1 MEDKFKLLD
10 EMSSLQNATN
20 NYILEINKIASFFKV
35 FSSLFEEQ
43 INYVNNQLDVFNFEN
58 NRSTL
63 FNILNIAIE
72 NLKKFNNDYKNI
84 ITKIQKEFIN
94 SVESFISDQI
104 NIYKENNDELN
115 ELLNCY
121 NENKKILNNSKL
133 NYYRSF
139 INAREEEINQVKKR
153 KGSFN
158 IIEDE
163 VDILIKDK
171 MEAKNNEIIY
181 KYEIEKFNKELDII
195 IEKYSKIK
203 TKMEI
208 AERSRISF
216 IRTSFNKESQIFK
229 KLLTLINNYI
239 ESTENLFSDDISS
252 KIEKE
257 NINEIYKLNEET
269 KSSINLCK
277 EKFISYDMSQLEG
290 KNNSNIKKFCF
301 DKNVKINAISD
312 KIKFYNEII
321 DELIDEPDVPKEKIA
336 KLIEIFQ
343 YQKENEKNDKDFL
356 DVLVGKNKSSLKFQN
371 LKNLELLAT
380 PISYISLKQNSIFSG
395 NFELNFPIIFI
406 AERFYYQNKVNN
418 NKVYLSAIL
427 SRNKLYKT
435 KLFWKNVIELKLVKK
450 LEDDISRL
458 KNVPTQSEK
467 RKSLLGKLGDK
478 IGLNTS
484 NKNSLLAKT
493 RIISLIKNYN
503 SLDQN
508 KISILDKMAT
518 NEMYLILKKSIF
530 NFSNFNFPS
539 VQSLDLISRI
549 ALEYKIPNE
558 QMNYLVI
565 YYKVSNHTIRQ
576 LLPHEKN
583 KELEDN
589 INEKYSNEKYKNI
602 KILSSCIQF
611 LDYKDYNNLLL
622 TSKYYNQRL
631 KKKIYKYILRQKNT
645 TLKTRLGIWSNILN
659 IKQLKTKYNYKE
671 ILDKANDPK
680 IKHEIDLDVRRTNV
694 KEDQKDLH
702 KTKIS
707 NILYAVALCNFGIQ
721 YVQGMNFIVG
731 FVYEIFGEEDAF
743 YIFLSFFHSTQY
755 SIIFDKN
762 LNKLNEFFYV
772 FHRIISLSEP
782 ELSSW
787 FNINGV
793 NINFFATPWF
803 ITLFTGS
810 HQNLRDDKENKNIL
824 IRILDNF
831 ITSGWKSMMVVGIS
845 LLHSF
850 EHKLMN
856 MKYEDMLEFLI
867 NGMLKSEFFIA
878 QNKNNLEN
886 YFINVKI
893 SKDLIRNI
901 EAEYTLEKMSN
912 EKNNI
917 IRNKSK

>member
-43 INYVNNQLDVFNFEN
+43 INYVNNQLDLFNFEN

-583 KELEDN
+583 KEIEDN
-589 INEKYSNEKYKNI
+589 INEKYSNEKYRNI
-602 KILSSCIQF
+602 KILSSCIPF

-645 TLKTRLGIWSNILN
+645 TLKTRLGIWFNILN
-659 IKQLKTKYNYKE
+659 IKELKTKYNYKE
-671 ILDKANDPK
+671 ILEKANDPK

-694 KEDQKDLH
+694 KEYQKDLH

-707 NILYAVALCNFGIQ
+707 NILYAVSLCNFGIQ

-731 FVYEIFGEEDAF
+731 FLYEIFGEEDAF

-762 LNKLNEFFYV
+762 LNKLSEFFYV
-772 FHRIISLSEP
+772 FNRIISLSEP

-787 FNINGV
+787 FNINSV

-810 HQNLRDDKENKNIL
+810 HQNLRDEKDNKNIL

-831 ITSGWKSMMVVGIS
+831 ITSGWKSMMVVGCS

-850 EHKLMN
+850 EIKLMN

-867 NGMLKSEFFIA
+867 NGMLKSEFFMA
-878 QNKNNLEN
+878 ENQKNLEN

-901 EAEYTLEKMSN
+901 EAEYTLEKMFS
-912 EKNNI
+912 EKNI
-917 IRNKSK
+917 SKTKSK

>member
-290 KNNSNIKKFCF
+290 KNNSNIKKFNF

-583 KELEDN
+583 KEIEDN

-645 TLKTRLGIWSNILN
+645 SLKTRLGIWSNILN
-659 IKQLKTKYNYKE
+659 IKELKTKYNYKE

-731 FVYEIFGEEDAF
+731 FLYEIFGEEDAF

-762 LNKLNEFFYV
+762 LNKLSEFFYV
-772 FHRIISLSEP
+772 FNRIISLSEP

-787 FNINGV
+787 FNINSV

-810 HQNLRDDKENKNIL
+810 HQNLRDEKDNKNIL

-831 ITSGWKSMMVVGIS
+831 ITSGWKSMMVVGCS

-850 EHKLMN
+850 EIKLMN

-867 NGMLKSEFFIA
+867 NGMLKSEFFMA
-878 QNKNNLEN
+878 ENQKNLEN

-901 EAEYTLEKMSN
+901 EAEYTLEKMFS
-912 EKNNI
+912 EKNI
-917 IRNKSK
+917 SKTKSKW

>member
-395 NFELNFPIIFI
+395 NFELNFPII
-406 AERFYYQNKVNN
+406 Y
-418 NKVYLSAIL
+418 
-427 SRNKLYKT
+427 
-435 KLFWKNVIELKLVKK
+435 
-450 LEDDISRL
+450 
-458 KNVPTQSEK
+458 
-467 RKSLLGKLGDK
+467 
-478 IGLNTS
+478 
-484 NKNSLLAKT
+484 
-493 RIISLIKNYN
+493 
-503 SLDQN
+503 
-508 KISILDKMAT
+508 
-518 NEMYLILKKSIF
+518 
-530 NFSNFNFPS
+530 
-539 VQSLDLISRI
+539 
-549 ALEYKIPNE
+549 
-558 QMNYLVI
+558 
-565 YYKVSNHTIRQ
+565 
-576 LLPHEKN
+576 
-583 KELEDN
+583 
-589 INEKYSNEKYKNI
+589 
-602 KILSSCIQF
+602 C
-611 LDYKDYNNLLL
+611 
-622 TSKYYNQRL
+622 
-631 KKKIYKYILRQKNT
+631 
-645 TLKTRLGIWSNILN
+645 
-659 IKQLKTKYNYKE
+659 
-671 ILDKANDPK
+671 
-680 IKHEIDLDVRRTNV
+680 
-694 KEDQKDLH
+694 
-702 KTKIS
+702 
-707 NILYAVALCNFGIQ
+707 
-721 YVQGMNFIVG
+721 
-731 FVYEIFGEEDAF
+731 
-743 YIFLSFFHSTQY
+743 
-755 SIIFDKN
+755 
-762 LNKLNEFFYV
+762 
-772 FHRIISLSEP
+772 
-782 ELSSW
+782 
-787 FNINGV
+787 
-793 NINFFATPWF
+793 
-803 ITLFTGS
+803 
-810 HQNLRDDKENKNIL
+810 
-824 IRILDNF
+824 
-831 ITSGWKSMMVVGIS
+831 
-845 LLHSF
+845 
-850 EHKLMN
+850 
-856 MKYEDMLEFLI
+856 
-867 NGMLKSEFFIA
+867 
-878 QNKNNLEN
+878 
-886 YFINVKI
+886 
-893 SKDLIRNI
+893 
-901 EAEYTLEKMSN
+901 
-912 EKNNI
+912 
-917 IRNKSK
+917 

>member
-583 KELEDN
+583 KEIEDN

-731 FVYEIFGEEDAF
+731 FLYEIFGEEDAF

-762 LNKLNEFFYV
+762 LNKLSEFFYV
-772 FHRIISLSEP
+772 FNRIISLSEP

-787 FNINGV
+787 FNINSV

-810 HQNLRDDKENKNIL
+810 HQNLRDEKDNKNIL

-831 ITSGWKSMMVVGIS
+831 ITSGWKSMMVVGCS

-850 EHKLMN
+850 EIKLMN

-867 NGMLKSEFFIA
+867 NGMLKSEFFMA
-878 QNKNNLEN
+878 ENQKNLEN

-901 EAEYTLEKMSN
+901 EAEYTLEKMFS
-912 EKNNI
+912 EKNI
-917 IRNKSK
+917 SKTKSK

>member
-467 RKSLLGKLGDK
+467 RKSFLGKLGDK

-530 NFSNFNFPS
+530 NFFFFFFPS

-583 KELEDN
+583 KEIEDN
-589 INEKYSNEKYKNI
+589 INEKYSNEKYRNI
-602 KILSSCIQF
+602 KILSSCIPF

-671 ILDKANDPK
+671 ILEKANDPK

-731 FVYEIFGEEDAF
+731 FLYEIFGEEDAF

-762 LNKLNEFFYV
+762 LNKLSEFFYV
-772 FHRIISLSEP
+772 FNRIISLSEP

-787 FNINGV
+787 FNINSV

-810 HQNLRDDKENKNIL
+810 HQNLRDEKDNKNIL

-831 ITSGWKSMMVVGIS
+831 ITSGWKSMMVVGCS

-850 EHKLMN
+850 EIKLMN

-867 NGMLKSEFFIA
+867 NGMLKSEFFMA
-878 QNKNNLEN
+878 ENKNNLEN

-901 EAEYTLEKMSN
+901 EAEYTLEKMFS
-912 EKNNI
+912 EKNI
-917 IRNKSK
+917 SKTKSK

>member
-104 NIYKENNDELN
+104 NFYKENNDELN

-252 KIEKE
+252 KIEQE

-583 KELEDN
+583 KEIEDN

-731 FVYEIFGEEDAF
+731 FLYEIFGEEDAF

-762 LNKLNEFFYV
+762 LNKLSEFFYV
-772 FHRIISLSEP
+772 FNRIISLSEP

-787 FNINGV
+787 FNINSV

-810 HQNLRDDKENKNIL
+810 HQNLRDEKDNKNIL

-831 ITSGWKSMMVVGIS
+831 ITSGWKSMMVVGCS

-850 EHKLMN
+850 EIKLMN

-867 NGMLKSEFFIA
+867 NGMLKSEFFMA
-878 QNKNNLEN
+878 ENQKNLEN

-901 EAEYTLEKMSN
+901 EAEYTLEKMFS
-912 EKNNI
+912 EKNI
-917 IRNKSK
+917 SKTKSK

>member
-43 INYVNNQLDVFNFEN
+43 INYVNNQLYVFNFEN

-583 KELEDN
+583 KEIEDN

-731 FVYEIFGEEDAF
+731 FLYEIFGEEDAF

-762 LNKLNEFFYV
+762 LNKLSEFFYV
-772 FHRIISLSEP
+772 FNRIISLSEP

-787 FNINGV
+787 FNINSV

-810 HQNLRDDKENKNIL
+810 HQNLRDEKDNKNIL

-831 ITSGWKSMMVVGIS
+831 ITSGWKSMMVVGCS

-850 EHKLMN
+850 EIKLMN

-867 NGMLKSEFFIA
+867 NGMLKSEFFMA
-878 QNKNNLEN
+878 ENQKNLEN

-901 EAEYTLEKMSN
+901 EAEYTLEKMFS
-912 EKNNI
+912 EKNI
-917 IRNKSK
+917 SKTKSK

>member
-10 EMSSLQNATN
+10 EMSMLKNITN
-20 NYILEINKIASFFKV
+20 NNISEINKIASFFKM
-35 FSSLFEEQ
+35 FNSLFEVQ
-43 INYVNNQLDVFNFEN
+43 INYANNQLDLYNFWN
-58 NRSTL
+58 NKSAL
-63 FNILNIAIE
+63 FDALNNFVE
-72 NLKKFNNDYKNI
+72 NLKNFNNDYKNI
-84 ITKIQKEFIN
+84 ITKIQKELIN
-94 SVESFISDQI
+94 SVESFITNQI

-115 ELLNCY
+115 ELLNYY

-133 NYYRSF
+133 NYYKSF
-139 INAREEEINQVKKR
+139 INAKEEEINQIKKI

-181 KYEIEKFNKELDII
+181 KYEIERFNKELDIVFD
-195 IEKYSKIK
+195 KYDKIK
-203 TKMEI
+203 VKIET
-208 AERSRISF
+208 AEKSRISF
-216 IRTSFNKESQIFK
+216 IKTSFNKQNQILK
-229 KLLTLINNYI
+229 KLVNLVNDYI
-239 ESTENLFSDDISS
+239 DSTEKLFSDETSS

-257 NINEIYKLNEET
+257 NINEINKLSEET
-269 KSSINLCK
+269 KTSINFCK
-277 EKFISYDMSQLEG
+277 EKFISCDLFQQEEN
-290 KNNSNIKKFCF
+290 NNSIIKKFTF
-301 DKNVKINAISD
+301 NNKIKINEINN
-312 KIKFYNEII
+312 KIEFYNEII
-321 DELIDEPDVPKEKIA
+321 DELIDEADVPKEKIA

-343 YQKENEKNDKDFL
+343 YQKENEKNEKDFL

-406 AERFYYQNKVNN
+406 AERFFYQNKVNN

-427 SRNKLYKT
+427 SRNRLYKT

-458 KNVPTQSEK
+458 KNVPTQNEK

-484 NKNSLLAKT
+484 NRNSFLAKT

-503 SLDQN
+503 SLEQN
-508 KISILDKMAT
+508 KINILDKMTT

-539 VQSLDLISRI
+539 IQSLDLISKI
-549 ALEYKIPNE
+549 ALEYKISNE
-558 QMNYLVI
+558 QINYLVI

-583 KELEDN
+583 KEEEDLT
-589 INEKYSNEKYKNI
+589 NEKYSNEKYRNI
-602 KILSSCIQF
+602 KILSNCIQF
-611 LDYKDYNNLLL
+611 LDFKDYNNLLL
-622 TSKYYNQRL
+622 TSKYYNQKL
-631 KKKIYKYILRQKNT
+631 KKKIYKYILRQNNT
-645 TLKTRLGIWSNILN
+645 SMKTRFQIWSNILK
-659 IKQLKTKYNYKE
+659 IKELKSKYNYKE
-671 ILDKANDPK
+671 ILEKTNDPK
-680 IKHEIDLDVRRTNV
+680 TKHEIDLDVRRTSV

-702 KTKIS
+702 KSKIA
-707 NILYAVALCNFGIQ
+707 NILYAVSSSNFGIQ

-731 FVYEIFGEEDAF
+731 FLYEIFGEEDAF

-787 FNINGV
+787 FNINSV

-810 HQNLRDDKENKNIL
+810 HQNLRDEKDNKNIL

-850 EHKLMN
+850 ETKLMN
-856 MKYEDMLEFLI
+856 LKYEDMLEFLI
-867 NGMLKSEFFIA
+867 NGMLKSEFFMA
-878 QNKNNLEN
+878 ENQNNLEN

-901 EAEYTLEKMSN
+901 EAEYTLEKMFS
-912 EKNNI
+912 EKNN
-917 IRNKSK
+917 NKTKIK

>member
-115 ELLNCY
+115 ELLNYY

-229 KLLTLINNYI
+229 KFLTLINNYI

-467 RKSLLGKLGDK
+467 RKSFLGKLGDK

-583 KELEDN
+583 KEIEDN
-589 INEKYSNEKYKNI
+589 INEKYSNEKYRNI

-731 FVYEIFGEEDAF
+731 FLYEIFGEEDAF

-762 LNKLNEFFYV
+762 LNKLSEFFYV
-772 FHRIISLSEP
+772 FNRIISLSEP

-787 FNINGV
+787 FNINSV

-810 HQNLRDDKENKNIL
+810 HQNLRDEKDNKNIL

-831 ITSGWKSMMVVGIS
+831 ITSGWKSMMVVGCS

-850 EHKLMN
+850 EIKLMN

-867 NGMLKSEFFIA
+867 NF
-878 QNKNNLEN
+878 
-886 YFINVKI
+886 
-893 SKDLIRNI
+893 
-901 EAEYTLEKMSN
+901 
-912 EKNNI
+912 
-917 IRNKSK
+917 

>member
-20 NYILEINKIASFFKV
+20 NNILEINKLASFFKV

-43 INYVNNQLDVFNFEN
+43 INCVNNQLDVFNFEN

-63 FNILNIAIE
+63 FNILNFAIE

-239 ESTENLFSDDISS
+239 ESTENLFSDNISS

-277 EKFISYDMSQLEG
+277 EKFISYDMSQLKG

-583 KELEDN
+583 KEIEDN

-731 FVYEIFGEEDAF
+731 FLYEIFGEEDAF

-762 LNKLNEFFYV
+762 LNKLSEFFYV
-772 FHRIISLSEP
+772 FNRIISLSEP

-787 FNINGV
+787 FNINSV

-810 HQNLRDDKENKNIL
+810 HQNLRDEKDNKNIL
-824 IRILDNF
+824 IRILDNS
-831 ITSGWKSMMVVGIS
+831 ITSGWKSMMVVGCS

-850 EHKLMN
+850 EIKLMN

-867 NGMLKSEFFIA
+867 NGMLKSEFFMA
-878 QNKNNLEN
+878 ENQNNLEN

-901 EAEYTLEKMSN
+901 EAEYTLEKMFN
-912 EKNNI
+912 EKNI
-917 IRNKSK
+917 SKTKSK

>member
-195 IEKYSKIK
+195 IDKYSKIK

-583 KELEDN
+583 KEIEDN

-731 FVYEIFGEEDAF
+731 FLYEIFGEEDAF

-762 LNKLNEFFYV
+762 LNKLSEFFYV
-772 FHRIISLSEP
+772 FNRIISLSEP

-787 FNINGV
+787 FNINSV

-810 HQNLRDDKENKNIL
+810 HQNLRDEKDNKNIL

-831 ITSGWKSMMVVGIS
+831 ITSGWKSMMVVGCS

-850 EHKLMN
+850 EIKLMN

-867 NGMLKSEFFIA
+867 NGMLKSEFFMA
-878 QNKNNLEN
+878 ENQKNLEN

-901 EAEYTLEKMSN
+901 EAEYTLEKMFS
-912 EKNNI
+912 EKNI
-917 IRNKSK
+917 SKTKSK

>member
-20 NYILEINKIASFFKV
+20 NYIIEINKIASFFKV

-163 VDILIKDK
+163 DDILIKDK

-239 ESTENLFSDDISS
+239 ESTETLFSDDISS

-583 KELEDN
+583 KEIEDN

-659 IKQLKTKYNYKE
+659 IKELKTKYNYKE
-671 ILDKANDPK
+671 ILEKANDPK

-731 FVYEIFGEEDAF
+731 FLYEIFGEEDAF

-762 LNKLNEFFYV
+762 LNKLSEFFYV
-772 FHRIISLSEP
+772 FNRIISLSEP

-787 FNINGV
+787 FNINSV

-810 HQNLRDDKENKNIL
+810 HQNLRDEKDNKNIL

-831 ITSGWKSMMVVGIS
+831 ITSGWKSMMVVGCS

-850 EHKLMN
+850 EIKLMN

-867 NGMLKSEFFIA
+867 NGMLKSEFFMA
-878 QNKNNLEN
+878 ENQKNLEN

-901 EAEYTLEKMSN
+901 EAEYTLEKMFS
-912 EKNNI
+912 EKNI
-917 IRNKSK
+917 SKTKSK

>member
-10 EMSSLQNATN
+10 EMSIMKNITDN
-20 NYILEINKIASFFKV
+20 NIFEINKIASFFKI
-35 FSSLFEEQ
+35 FGSIFEEQ
-43 INYVNNQLDVFNFEN
+43 IISTNNKLNSFEFEN
-58 NRSTL
+58 NKSSL
-63 FNILNIAIE
+63 FDNLRNIVDNVK
-72 NLKKFNNDYKNI
+72 NFNNNYKNI
-84 ITKIQKEFIN
+84 ILKIQKELIN
-94 SVESFISDQI
+94 SVESFLTNQI

-115 ELLNCY
+115 ELLSYY
-121 NENKKILNNSKL
+121 NENKIILNNSKL
-133 NYYRSF
+133 NYYKSF
-139 INAREEEINQVKKR
+139 FNAKEEEINQIKKR

-163 VDILIKDK
+163 LDILIKDK

-181 KYEIEKFNKELDII
+181 KYEIERFNNELDII
-195 IEKYSKIK
+195 MDKYAKIK
-203 TKMEI
+203 EKIET
-208 AERSRISF
+208 AEKSRISF
-216 IRTSFNKESQIFK
+216 IKTSLNKQNQIFK
-229 KLLTLINNYI
+229 KISNLINDYI
-239 ESTENLFSDDISS
+239 EATNNAFSDDISS

-257 NINEIYKLNEET
+257 NINEISKLSEET
-269 KSSINLCK
+269 KTSISFCN
-277 EKFISYDMSQLEG
+277 EKFISCEEFEKQENY
-290 KNNSNIKKFCF
+290 NFIIKKFNF
-301 DKNVKINAISD
+301 DKTIKIKEIKD
-312 KIKFYNEII
+312 KNKFYNEII
-321 DELIDEPDVPKEKIA
+321 DELIGEADVPKEKIA
-336 KLIEIFQ
+336 ILIEIFQ
-343 YQKENEKNDKDFL
+343 YQKENEKNEKDFL

-371 LKNLELLAT
+371 LKNLELLST

-406 AERFYYQNKVNN
+406 AERFFYQNKVNN

-427 SRNKLYKT
+427 SRNKFYKT

-458 KNVPTQSEK
+458 KNVSSQNEK
-467 RKSLLGKLGDK
+467 RKSILGKLGDK
-478 IGLNTS
+478 IGLNVT
-484 NKNSLLAKT
+484 NKNSFLIKT
-493 RIISLIKNYN
+493 RIMPLIKNYN
-503 SLDQN
+503 NLEQN

-518 NEMYLILKKSIF
+518 NEMYFILKKSIF

-539 VQSLDLISRI
+539 IQSLDLISNI
-549 ALEYKIPNE
+549 ALEYKISNE
-558 QMNYLVI
+558 QINYLVI

-583 KELEDN
+583 IEDEDN
-589 INEKYSNEKYKNI
+589 SNEKYSSEKYRNI
-602 KILSSCIQF
+602 KILSNCIQF
-611 LDYKDYNNLLL
+611 LNFKDYNNLLL
-622 TSKYYNQRL
+622 TSKFYNQKL
-631 KKKIYKYILRQKNT
+631 KKKIYKYILRQRNT
-645 TLKTRLGIWSNILN
+645 TNKMRFKIWSDILK
-659 IKQLKTKYNYKE
+659 IKELKKKYNYKE
-671 ILDKANDPK
+671 ILEKANDPK
-680 IKHEIDLDVRRTNV
+680 LKHEIELDVRRTNV
-694 KEDQKDLH
+694 DEEQKDLH
-702 KTKIS
+702 KTNIT
-707 NILYAVALCNFGIQ
+707 NILYAVSLNNFGIQ

-731 FVYEIFGEEDAF
+731 FLYEIFGEEDAF

-755 SIIFDKN
+755 SVIFDKN

-850 EHKLMN
+850 ELKLMN

-867 NGMLKSEFFIA
+867 NGMLKSEFFMA
-878 QNKNNLEN
+878 GNKNNLEN
-886 YFINVKI
+886 YFTNVRI

-917 IRNKSK
+917 KNKSK